1 MRIDI
6 TNATQNEVNAMIER
20 LQKMRLSASIK
31 RTGEKLV
38 IVAEEILQP
47 PAEGAIALL
56 TDTGIEK
63 VTYIGVNAQF
73 VR

>member
-6 TNATQNEVNAMIER
+6 TNATQSEVNAMMER
-20 LQKMRLSASIK
+20 LQKMHLSASIK

-38 IVAEEILQP
+38 LVAEEILQP

-56 TDTGIEK
+56 TDAGIEK
-63 VTYIGVNAQF
+63 VTYIGVNAH
-73 VR
+73 